1 VSLYSAWHTA
11 ENGIVK
17 VVIHAPSAGALAR
30 ARADAR
36 DLLRARI
43 EGIVRVVVSH
53 DAVIAALDE
62 PDPDVDPLMVL
73 CADSLARTGRAAPGG
88 YETTSN
94 ATLLLAQLARKG
106 WTCVRA

>member
-1 VSLYSAWHTA
+1 M
-11 ENGIVK
+11 K
-17 VVIHAPSAGALAR
+17 VVIHAPTSGALAR

-53 DAVIAALDE
+53 GAVAAALDE

-73 CADSLARTGRAAPGG
+73 CADSLARARRAAPAGC
-88 YETTSN
+88 ETTPN
-94 ATLLLAQLARKG
+94 AVMLLAQLDRRG